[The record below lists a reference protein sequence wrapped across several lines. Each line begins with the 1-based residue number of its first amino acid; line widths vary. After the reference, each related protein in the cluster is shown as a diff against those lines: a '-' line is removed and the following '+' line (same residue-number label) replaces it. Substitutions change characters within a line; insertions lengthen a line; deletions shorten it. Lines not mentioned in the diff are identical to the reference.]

1 MVSAISQ
8 HGILYD
14 SNGVLIDRDSTIGND
29 SLSLTASQR
38 KCLTDV
44 LLQKKVDD
52 EQFLKRTVFE
62 TLVQIAGVR
71 QAFKVLFYL
80 SSFLLLLLAIIITII
95 FPFFLLPLA
104 QFFPLLY
111 LIIYS
116 SFSIWKNAILI
127 HFLVEM
133 ISISELIL
141 FDLFFNLLFFR
152 SFIYIVLIFCQF
164 QRF

>member
-71 QAFKVLFYL
+71 QAFKVVKSPTVEQQRTEYKALEFLSHKQLFFIAYAQVTPNFW
-80 SSFLLLLLAIIITII
+80 SSSLN
-95 FPFFLLPLA
+95 
-104 QFFPLLY
+104 LY
-111 LIIYS
+111 LWDNPPINPIR
-116 SFSIWKNAILI
+116 IRCW
-127 HFLVEM
+127 
-133 ISISELIL
+133 
-141 FDLFFNLLFFR
+141 
-152 SFIYIVLIFCQF
+152 
-164 QRF
+164 